1 MRLSFTLPDEHGTRA
16 LAEQLATLVWVPDV
30 ILLSGDLGA
39 GKTAF
44 ARAFIR
50 AWSADPDTDVPS
62 PTFTLVQPYETSR
75 GPVWHFDLYRLGDP
89 DELWELG
96 IEQAFAEAICLI
108 EWPDRLGSWVPV
120 DRLEITLDLCDQG
133 GSETET
139 ARIANLAGFGSWEH
153 RLAALQ
159 DGTRSAHGGT

>member
-1 MRLSFTLPDEHGTRA
+1 MMQSVVLQDERATQA
-16 LAEQLATLVWVPDV
+16 LAARLAAIARVPDV

-50 AWSADPDTDVPS
+50 AWSADPDTEVPS
-62 PTFTLVQPYETSR
+62 PTFTLVQPYETAR
-75 GPVWHFDLYRLGDP
+75 GSVWHFDLYRLGDP

-108 EWPDRLGSWVPV
+108 EWPDRLGSWVPAN
-120 DRLEITLDLCDQG
+120 RLEIALDLCDQNTSDQG
-133 GSETET
+133 DTGPDT
-139 ARIANLAGFGSWEH
+139 ARVAQLTAYGDWRDRLGALA
-153 RLAALQ
+153 
-159 DGTRSAHGGT
+159 D